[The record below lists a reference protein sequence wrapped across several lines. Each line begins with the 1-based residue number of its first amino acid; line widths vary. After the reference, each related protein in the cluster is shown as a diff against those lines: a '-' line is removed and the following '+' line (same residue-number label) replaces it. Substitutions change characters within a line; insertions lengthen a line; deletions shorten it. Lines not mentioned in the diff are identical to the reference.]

1 MSYIEACRVA
11 LAYFRE
17 HLGATGLT
25 TATED
30 EQKWFF
36 SAGKDQFN
44 MIGNTIISVSKK
56 TGEIEMVDLLSDD
69 GFEMIKNSTEIKI
82 PSDYTDE

>member
-11 LAYFRE
+11 LEYFRE
-17 HLGATGLT
+17 HLGAIGLT

-36 SAGKDQFN
+36 SAGKDQSN
-44 MIGNTIISVSKK
+44 MIGNIVISVSK
-56 TGEIEMVDLLSDD
+56 TSGEIEIVDFLSDD
-69 GFEMIKNSTEIKI
+69 GFEMLKNSTKIKI
-82 PSDYTDE
+82 PSDYTNK